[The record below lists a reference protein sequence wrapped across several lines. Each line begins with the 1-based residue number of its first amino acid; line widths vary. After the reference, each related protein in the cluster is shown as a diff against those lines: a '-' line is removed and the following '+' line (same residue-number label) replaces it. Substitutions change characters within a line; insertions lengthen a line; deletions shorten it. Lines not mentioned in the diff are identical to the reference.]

1 MLSVQNVSKR
11 YQSQDAMPVDAL
23 KEVSF
28 EVKKGEFLA
37 LVGPSGS
44 GKSTMLNLIGGLDFP
59 SQGHIELFETDLA
72 QISAHAC
79 AEFRLKNLGFIF
91 QSYNLLPVL
100 SARENVEF
108 ILELKGFT
116 KKDQQQLVEDE
127 LNELGIG
134 PDMWDRRPSALS
146 GGQQQRVAVARAT
159 VAKPNLILADEPT
172 ANLDSKTGAQL
183 LDKMRHMNQ
192 TKNITF
198 IFSTHDPM
206 VMERASRIITLRDG
220 KVESDH
226 RKS

>member
-1 MLSVQNVSKR
+1 MLIVENVSKR

-23 KEVSF
+23 KDVSF
-28 EVKKGEFLA
+28 TVEKGEFLA

-59 SQGHIELFETDLA
+59 SQGRIELFGTDLA
-72 QISAHAC
+72 QISAHQC

-100 SARENVEF
+100 SARENVSF
-108 ILELKGFT
+108 ILELKGFD
-116 KKDQQQLVEDE
+116 KKDRQKLVEDE

-134 PDMWDRRPSALS
+134 PEMWERRPSALS
-146 GGQQQRVAVARAT
+146 GGQQQRIAVARAT

-198 IFSTHDPM
+198 IFSTHDPL

-220 KVESDH
+220 KVESDV